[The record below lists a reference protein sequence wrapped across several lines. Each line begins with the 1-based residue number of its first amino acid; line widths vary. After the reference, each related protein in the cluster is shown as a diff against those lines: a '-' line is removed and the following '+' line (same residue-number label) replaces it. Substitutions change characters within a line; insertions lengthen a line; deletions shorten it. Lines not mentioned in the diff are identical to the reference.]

1 MRLWVRRGALA
12 LGILLASATVAWA
25 QPYRRVVALTSL
37 TADILHRLDGQRL
50 VGVPGS
56 SLLEK
61 QPELA
66 RLPKVSEGRVQPNLE
81 RIVAL
86 KPDVVIGASLFHE
99 PTANR
104 LQSLGIATHLVDV
117 RRWEDLEAVT
127 RQLAQLTA
135 TNPDPLLRLF
145 RSLNAPKPA
154 RAREVLVLVSERPIL
169 TPNRD
174 SWAGS
179 MLERFHLRN
188 LAADLQG
195 RSPIAGYVTLSPEQV
210 LRLDPEVLIV
220 VGGPGEN
227 PLPRWQSQSFWR
239 RLKAVRQGEVYALD
253 YYGLVNPGSVEA
265 IRQAALRLQ
274 AIAQGRR

>member
-1 MRLWVRRGALA
+1 MGRWVRRGVLA
-12 LGILLASATVAWA
+12 LGLVLAGATAVVG
-25 QPYRRVVALTSL
+25 QPYRRIVALTSL
-37 TADILHRLDGQRL
+37 TADMVHRLDRQRL

-56 SLLEK
+56 SLLAQ

-66 RLPKVSEGRVQPNLE
+66 RLPRVSEGRLQPSLE

-86 KPDVVIGASLFHE
+86 QPDAVVGASAFHE
-99 PTANR
+99 TTAQR

-117 RRWEDLEAVT
+117 RRWEDLETVT
-127 RQLAQLTA
+127 RQLAALTG
-135 TNPDPLLRLF
+135 TSPDPLLRLF
-145 RSLNAPKPA
+145 RALPAPKPA
-154 RAREVLVLVSERPIL
+154 RHRRVLVLVSDRPIL

-179 MLERFHLRN
+179 LLERFHLRN

-195 RSPIAGYVTLSPEQV
+195 RSPFQGYITLSPEQV
-210 LRLDPEVLIV
+210 LRLDPEVLIL

-227 PLPRWQSQSFWR
+227 PWPRWQSQSFWR
-239 RLKAVRQGEVYALD
+239 RLQAVRQGQVYVMD
-253 YYGLVNPGSVEA
+253 YYGLVNPGSVAA
-265 IRQAALRLQ
+265 IQQAARQLQ